1 MARGLV
7 SRITFIGPLAA
18 VLLAAGWI
26 VYAVSQSRLSTTNI
40 SDGLLLQ
47 LAEADRVHD
56 EAAVN
61 QLLETGWAGVTVG
74 ADKTGLNEPIMLAM
88 LELQIE
94 LRRIL
99 GNTFKTTVPNV
110 ENDPA
115 CQVDVIE
122 QQHIWLY
129 AAAVATVA
137 GAGSQS
143 QAGPLSR
150 FARHIACISG
160 LQAAVLD
167 TAMTSSFNTVALRL
181 QQRGLGDLLPHLA
194 RFVAPLQIIILDAR
208 KHTGTQSAS
217 WRWFRRWYPEL
228 LNHIGTGGW
237 ATDRLYLWDPRQG
250 VLTGFAACATGK
262 AQRYCFDINMLINT
276 IVEPRNLARGDC
288 SFSGILANGVF
299 WTDNGFRY
307 TCPLNYCPDRKHWA
321 KKAEVTD
328 AEMAYLM
335 KLWPGYIQEED
346 RKQLGEFCFS
356 NFADRQGGYISINS
370 CREKLYGSR
379 ANNVFENHIACRIP
393 SAEELNAPPDENPYY
408 YIPNDLVGVPQNPA
422 CELLSI
428 DTEQQRPMQTECD
441 ENSACMDVSDYLKS
455 LPESASDD
463 YSGLLSDRALATTKF
478 NPASQGAAA
487 LCTDQESCLTQCTA
501 LSQTVTRYSSCG
513 RMPDEEIEDTPL
525 EIPRE
530 QLHVRLLLTTWQPPA
545 VGNENDDPTIEDSFF
560 ACNVGSNTV
569 TRAATFCG
577 LVNCEDGRPA
587 SGVGNTCSC
596 RTEFDGNFTRE
607 LMCGKLRCSDGTL
620 PDETCECLMPLA
632 EPLKTTAIRALD

>member
-26 VYAVSQSRLSTTNI
+26 VYTVDQSRLTTTKI

-47 LAEADRVHD
+47 LAEADRRHD
-56 EAAVN
+56 EATVN

-99 GNTFKTTVPNV
+99 GSTFKTTVPIV

-129 AAAVATVA
+129 AAAVATIA
-137 GAGSQS
+137 GAGSQP

-150 FARHIACISG
+150 FARQIACISG

-167 TAMTSSFNTVALRL
+167 TAITSSFNTVALRL
-181 QQRGLGDLLPHLA
+181 QQRGLGDLLPYLA
-194 RFVAPLQIIILDAR
+194 RFVAPLQIIVLDAR

-228 LNHIGTGGW
+228 LDHIGTGGW
-237 ATDRLYLWDPRQG
+237 ATDRLYLWDLRLG
-250 VLTGFAACATGK
+250 VLTGFAPCGTVG
-262 AQRYCFDINMLINT
+262 AQRYCFDINLLINT
-276 IVEPRNLARGDC
+276 IVEPRNLARADC
-288 SFSGILANGVF
+288 SFSGILANGVS

-307 TCPLNYCPDRKHWA
+307 TCPLNYCADRNRGI
-321 KKAEVTD
+321 KKAKVTD

-335 KLWPGYIQEED
+335 KLWPGYIQEDD
-346 RKQLGEFCFS
+346 RKQLGEFCFN
-356 NFADRQGGYISINS
+356 NFADRQGGFVRLDNCRNS
-370 CREKLYGSR
+370 LYGSR
-379 ANNVFENHIACRIP
+379 ANNVFENHVACRIP
-393 SAEELNAPPDENPYY
+393 SAEELNALPDENPYY
-408 YIPNDLVGVPQNPA
+408 YIPNDFVGIPQNPA

-428 DTEQQRPMQTECD
+428 DTEQQLPLQTECG
-441 ENSACMDVSDYLKS
+441 EGFACLDVGDYLKS
-455 LPESASDD
+455 IPESASDD

-487 LCTDQESCLTQCTA
+487 LCTDQESCVTQCTA

-513 RMPDEEIEDTPL
+513 RMPDDEIGNAPL
-525 EIPRE
+525 GIPRE
-530 QLHVRLLLTTWQPPA
+530 QLHDRLLLTTWQPPA
-545 VGNENDDPTIEDSFF
+545 VDNEKDDPATEDAFF
-560 ACNVGSNTV
+560 ACNVGPDNV

-587 SGVGNTCSC
+587 SGVGETCSC
-596 RTEFDGNFTRE
+596 RTEFGGNFTRE

-620 PDETCECLMPLA
+620 PDETCGCFMPLA
-632 EPLKTTAIRALD
+632 EPLKTTAIRGLD